1 MGRKDRLDM
10 EDFRA
15 LAAFR
20 YSLRRFLRFSEEAA
34 RGGGLTPQQ
43 HQALLAVQGFPSQAG
58 MTVGDLAEWLQLRH
72 HSAVGLADRLSAL
85 GLLLRRRDP
94 QDRRRVRLRL
104 TPKGLRLIERLTLA
118 HREELRRLGPQLAA
132 ALRGAGAEPDPKEER

>member
-10 EDFRA
+10 EDYRA

-20 YSLRRFLRFSEEAA
+20 YSLRKFLGFSEKAA
-34 RGGGLTPQQ
+34 RAEGLTPQQ

-132 ALRGAGAEPDPKEER
+132 ALRGAGSDPGPKEER